1 MIEIIPAQ
9 TDEPLEQFITL
20 AREYVTWMVAE
31 VQNHYP
37 DLHIPAFTADHNY
50 DDVRQKFPG
59 VHVPPHGFLRVAM
72 ANHDMEGEQVAGCI
86 ALARLSDT
94 SCEMRTLYVRP
105 AFRGEGVARKLVEAL
120 LHEADKMGYERVRLD
135 TLRFMTGAYA
145 LYQSFGFYDI
155 APYGS
160 APEAFQPY
168 LRYLELP
175 LPIPKIKERLSRL

>member
-9 TDEPLEQFITL
+9 TGEHLEQFITL

-31 VQNHYP
+31 LQNQYP
-37 DLHIPAFTADHNY
+37 DLHVPAFTADHNY

-59 VHVPPHGFLRVAM
+59 EHVPPHGFLRVAM
-72 ANHDMEGEQVAGCI
+72 EDDRAAGCI
-86 ALARLSDT
+86 ALARLSENI
-94 SCEMRTLYVRP
+94 CEMRTLYVRP
-105 AFRGEGVARKLVEAL
+105 AFRGGGVARKLVEAL

-145 LYQSFGFYDI
+145 LYQSLGFDEI
-155 APYGS
+155 APYRD

-168 LRYLELP
+168 LRYLEL
-175 LPIPKIKERLSRL
+175 RLK